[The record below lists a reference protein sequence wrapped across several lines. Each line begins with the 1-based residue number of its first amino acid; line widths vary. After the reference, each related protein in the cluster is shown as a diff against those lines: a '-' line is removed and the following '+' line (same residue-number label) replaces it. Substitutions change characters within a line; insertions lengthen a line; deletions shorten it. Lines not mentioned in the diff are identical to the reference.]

1 MLVTCE
7 KPYIGVVLVTM
18 GLAFSGFTYGSGFL
32 VNYND
37 IGGAYAGMVFG
48 ISNTIG
54 TVSGI
59 VAPYLV
65 GLLTPNVSHLKNKL
79 NINKLKSNQIFYF
92 EIRKHK
98 MNGKL
103 CFL

>member
-1 MLVTCE
+1 MI
-7 KPYIGVVLVTM
+7 KNPYIGVALITI
-18 GLAFSGFTYGSGFL
+18 GLTFSGLTYGAGFL

-37 IGGAYAGMVFG
+37 IGGAFSGVVFG

-65 GLLTPNVSHLKNKL
+65 SLLTVNV
-79 NINKLKSNQIFYF
+79 
-92 EIRKHK
+92 R
-98 MNGKL
+98 
-103 CFL
+103 